1 MLQLD
6 ETCVAA
12 TPVTR
17 ETRRMANSAKFHGWS
32 QPLTFTPMT
41 IDVARVIAD
50 HWKYP
55 APYDFYDATADMED
69 YKEFV
74 TAAQWPDRFWQV
86 RHHEDLVGFFTA
98 DTRDDDRCEISLGL
112 RPDLT
117 GGGRGLSFLQAGLA
131 LLETEGLTQSPVTLS
146 VAAFNQRATKVYE
159 AAGFA
164 TIRTYTQA
172 TNGSTYDFIE
182 MELRK
187 H

>member
-1 MLQLD
+1 M
-6 ETCVAA
+6 
-12 TPVTR
+12 
-17 ETRRMANSAKFHGWS
+17 
-32 QPLTFTPMT
+32 
-41 IDVARVIAD
+41 
-50 HWKYP
+50 
-55 APYDFYDATADMED
+55 
-69 YKEFV
+69 
-74 TAAQWPDRFWQV
+74 
-86 RHHEDLVGFFTA
+86 
-98 DTRDDDRCEISLGL
+98 
-112 RPDLT
+112 
-117 GGGRGLSFLQAGLA
+117 A